1 MKPAAAFIFGGNSPC
16 LTCLQ
21 MVEYQAGNEMN
32 QYRMWGNSMSYEQEH
47 DQLREHMEPEQE
59 HYVPRPRWQLIL
71 AWVLIA
77 IMVIAVLNICYWQIF
92 RS

>member
-1 MKPAAAFIFGGNSPC
+1 
-16 LTCLQ
+16 
-21 MVEYQAGNEMN
+21 
-32 QYRMWGNSMSYEQEH
+32 MSYEQEH

>member
-1 MKPAAAFIFGGNSPC
+1 
-16 LTCLQ
+16 
-21 MVEYQAGNEMN
+21 
-32 QYRMWGNSMSYEQEH
+32 MSHEQEH
-47 DQLREHMEPEQE
+47 DQLREHIEPEKQK
-59 HYVPRPRWQLIL
+59 YTPRPKWQLIL